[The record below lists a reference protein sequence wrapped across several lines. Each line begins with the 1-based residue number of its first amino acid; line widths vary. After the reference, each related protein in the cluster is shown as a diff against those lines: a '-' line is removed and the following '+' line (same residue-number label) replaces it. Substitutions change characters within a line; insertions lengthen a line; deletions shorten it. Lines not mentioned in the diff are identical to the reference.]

1 MIAPD
6 NKVAAPIVLA
16 RDRVEYGF
24 ARTGIAH
31 CRWEGGQQHAT
42 LWVIIVEERAIT
54 PHPDAR
60 RDIVVFRFPNKR
72 MQKEAIDCLE
82 RRFPYVLVR
91 AMHRISGLKSDN
103 RAPLSFGERCAR
115 VSGIERELGKCG
127 MYAVNEPDLP
137 ADDVATPRSSAGS
150 WRGRSQ
156 SAPRPQGAR
165 CRG

>member
-16 RDRVEYGF
+16 RDRVEHCL
-24 ARTGIAH
+24 ARTSIAH
-31 CRWEGGQQHAT
+31 CRWKGCQQHTT
-42 LWVIIVEERAIT
+42 LCIIIVEKRAIT
-54 PHPDAR
+54 PHPDTR
-60 RDIVVFRFPNKR
+60 RDIVVLRFPDKR

-82 RRFPYVLVR
+82 RLFLYVLVR

-115 VSGIERELGKCG
+115 VFGIERELGKCG

-137 ADDVATPRSSAGS
+137 ADDVAAGV
-150 WRGRSQ
+150 
-156 SAPRPQGAR
+156 
-165 CRG
+165 